1 MCRRQCL
8 IAHSLIQRH
17 CRLCREYGRDR
28 ITTLHITRHQ
38 HFTISMTEPQRR
50 IARHTIRVIIAY
62 RYIDSRWEG
71 LSQLPRW
78 HHNRPHKNHHTAL
91 VNRFDRLR
99 ARLELAHIPTASLLV
114 AQTVHLHTLHQYINF
129 ITKNRQLRCA
139 STGSSLL

>member
-1 MCRRQCL
+1 MSSPMPDSPLVDTKALQTVSRVRERQNHD
-8 IAHSLIQRH
+8 ATHHTSS
-17 CRLCREYGRDR
+17 
-28 ITTLHITRHQ
+28 TLYYKYDGAPAPYSAPHNQ
-38 HFTISMTEPQRR
+38 GDY
-50 IARHTIRVIIAY
+50 RVPL
-62 RYIDSRWEG
+62 YIDSRWEG

-78 HHNRPHKNHHTAL
+78 HHNGPHKNHHTAL

-139 STGSSLL
+139 TTG